1 MVCSQSGNLAN
12 SMDDGNLSG
21 TQLSQSFE
29 VVNRLN
35 SPWSPFYWAGRGLL
49 DLGQG
54 YWLSGLGFTIL
65 MLGLCGTI
73 FVVSLST
80 AERLYF
86 SGWARMQVSVKKKRA
101 IRPNHT
107 RAARQAPIVGLLERL
122 VPAQI
127 RSIVNKD
134 LLMTRR
140 DLRNMSQVVTPLIFG
155 VIYSFMLLRS
165 GGQISAGRGE
175 APDVVMRGLQS
186 VSVYTSVGISLFVSW
201 SLLARLAGVSFS
213 QEGKQYWMLKSAP
226 VSAKRLLISKYLV
239 AYLPALG
246 LSLAFLLIIGVL
258 QRASL
263 SVFLYGLPVVILC
276 TAGNAG
282 INLAFG
288 VVGVNLD
295 WSDPRHM
302 VKGSSGCLSAIASI
316 VYLVLSLGLFFVP
329 PIVASL
335 LPYPIP
341 MILGQI
347 LGLVFGGLF
356 SLAGA
361 IFPPLLVLPRVETI
375 GNI

>member
-1 MVCSQSGNLAN
+1 
-12 SMDDGNLSG
+12 
-21 TQLSQSFE
+21 
-29 VVNRLN
+29 
-35 SPWSPFYWAGRGLL
+35 
-49 DLGQG
+49 
-54 YWLSGLGFTIL
+54 
-65 MLGLCGTI
+65 
-73 FVVSLST
+73 
-80 AERLYF
+80 
-86 SGWARMQVSVKKKRA
+86 
-101 IRPNHT
+101 
-107 RAARQAPIVGLLERL
+107 
-122 VPAQI
+122 
-127 RSIVNKD
+127 
-134 LLMTRR
+134 MTRR

-175 APDVVMRGLQS
+175 APDVLMRGLQS
-186 VSVYTSVGISLFVSW
+186 ASVYMSVGISLFVSW

-226 VSAKRLLISKYLV
+226 VSAKRLLVSKYLV

-288 VVGVNLD
+288 VVGVNLN

-302 VKGSSGCLSAIASI
+302 VSGSSGCLGAIASI

-335 LPYPIP
+335 FPIP
-341 MILGQI
+341 TILGQ
-347 LGLVFGGLF
+347 LVGLTIGGLF

-361 IFPPLLVLPRVETI
+361 IFPPLLVLPRVEII
-375 GNI
+375 GNT